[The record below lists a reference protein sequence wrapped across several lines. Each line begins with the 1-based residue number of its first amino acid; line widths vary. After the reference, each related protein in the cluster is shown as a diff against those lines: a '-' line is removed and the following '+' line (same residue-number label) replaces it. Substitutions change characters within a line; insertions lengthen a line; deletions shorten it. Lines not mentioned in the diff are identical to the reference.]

1 MRDTYLIDPVINS
14 GTAPFNFDWGVFGN
28 PNQLEVSE
36 PGIYT
41 LTVVDSNG
49 CSDTHNIELF
59 EKALPQIS
67 MHLRNIS
74 LWWYTCRSKCLWSSD
89 LCLVAK
95 YVLSSDTG
103 STIEISTLS
112 SITYTLE
119 GIDSIGCSSTILVP
133 TTATDDFSLDV
144 KHQAVS
150 CQGYSNG
157 SITILPQSTAI
168 SPIQYSIDGGQ
179 NYFDFFTFDNL
190 RFW

>member
-1 MRDTYLIDPVINS
+1 MLLV
-14 GTAPFNFDWGVFGN
+14 
-28 PNQLEVSE
+28 
-36 PGIYT
+36 
-41 LTVVDSNG
+41 
-49 CSDTHNIELF
+49 
-59 EKALPQIS
+59 
-67 MHLRNIS
+67 LRPIIGR
-74 LWWYTCRSKCLWSSD
+74 LMSS
-89 LCLVAK
+89 
-95 YVLSSDTG
+95 LSSDTG

-144 KHQAVS
+144 SQPVS

-157 SITILPQSTAI
+157 SITILAQSTAI

-190 RFW
+190 ILVVMI